1 MNPSTI
7 SSRDLQSISGD
18 TPHEKPPLDPA
29 LDELRKMSRDLM
41 AIRIQIGKH
50 AQESNT
56 SEEWQMIALVIDRL
70 LFGLYVGFISS
81 LFIAIIAIW
90 VWSNIHPSLKTNC
103 PFEYVRNK
111 HSQALT
117 VVAGGSWNW
126 EDGSVHFMLS
136 QGRGLTEE
144 GFVAPLNCT
153 SPTPKALF
161 DALETELF
169 PRKLFRP
176 VRNFTDVLEVS
187 IEMTIVGILGV
198 EWDIA
203 GLSWDEK
210 ECGTTRVSVPREQ
223 LWVPDIV
230 INEFMD
236 EDKSPKTPYVY
247 LYNTGH
253 VYDDRPI
260 RVIAT
265 CKLVIYTFPFDIQNC
280 SLTFEPYLHFA
291 EDIKMNQKHSA
302 AEILEESRKVLHTRG
317 EWELVDI
324 KQAQT
329 TLEITEGS
337 YSELKFFIILRRR
350 PILYVVN
357 LLIPSCFLI
366 TVDLF
371 SFLLPPESVD
381 RSAFK
386 MTLILGYTVFL
397 LIMNDLLPVTGN
409 TTPLINVLFSVSLA
423 LMVASLLE
431 TVFITNIQFSAS
443 QYRKVPHWLSVL
455 VLRYLAVVVCLPP
468 KKKSN
473 RITVSLHPP
482 ATAISPSIIS
492 SGDLQS
498 VSGDT
503 PHEKPR
509 LDPAL
514 DELRKLSRDLMAIR
528 LQIDNQAQG
537 SNTTQE
543 WQMIGLV
550 IDRLLFGLYIVFIAI
565 LFIIIIAIWIRSNIH
580 IG

>member
-1 MNPSTI
+1 MQTVRFSDDHIVNNNYL
-7 SSRDLQSISGD
+7 SSPKQQTRRR
-18 TPHEKPPLDPA
+18 KP
-29 LDELRKMSRDLM
+29 
-41 AIRIQIGKH
+41 
-50 AQESNT
+50 
-56 SEEWQMIALVIDRL
+56 
-70 LFGLYVGFISS
+70 
-81 LFIAIIAIW
+81 
-90 VWSNIHPSLKTNC
+90 
-103 PFEYVRNK
+103 
-111 HSQALT
+111 
-117 VVAGGSWNW
+117 
-126 EDGSVHFMLS
+126 
-136 QGRGLTEE
+136 

-176 VRNFTDVLEVS
+176 VGNFTDVLNVS

-198 EWDIA
+198 NEKEQTLTVFIWQYLEWDID

-210 ECGTTRVSVPREQ
+210 ECGTTRVSVPREH

-236 EDKSPKTPYVY
+236 EDKSPITPYVY

-253 VYDDRPI
+253 VYDDRPV
-260 RVIAT
+260 RVVAT

-280 SLTFEPYLHFA
+280 SLTFESYLHFA
-291 EDIKMNQKHSA
+291 EDIKVNQKHSA

-366 TVDLF
+366 TLDLF
-371 SFLLPPESVD
+371 SFLLPPQSVD

-443 QYRKVPHWLSVL
+443 KYRKVPHWLSVL
-455 VLRYLAVVVCLPP
+455 VLRYLAVIVFLPP

-473 RITVSLHPP
+473 RVTVSLHPP
-482 ATAISPSIIS
+482 ATVISPSIIS

-503 PHEKPR
+503 PHEKPPP
-509 LDPAL
+509 DPAL